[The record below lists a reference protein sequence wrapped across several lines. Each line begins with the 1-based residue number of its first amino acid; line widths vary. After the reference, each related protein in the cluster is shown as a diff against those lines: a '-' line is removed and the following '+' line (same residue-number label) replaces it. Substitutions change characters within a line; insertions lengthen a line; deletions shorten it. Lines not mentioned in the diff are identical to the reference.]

1 MLNLFFRFI
10 SVYFLKPYEIGFQK
24 CLGILKKTLKRI
36 FLCVTFCFP
45 RKFTNESQVQVN
57 ELGLLVCGKTSEEAV
72 NPLTRK
78 ICAKLFKARLR

>member
-10 SVYFLKPYEIGFQK
+10 SVYFFETLRNWFSNEPWNFE
-24 CLGILKKTLKRI
+24 KTLKRI

-72 NPLTRK
+72 NPLTLK